1 MSNSSKITLL
11 IISLSLVVRL
21 LVFFELKDTPIIQ
34 HPIADSGTYITAAE
48 KILNSDWSGSTT
60 FTNPF
65 YYYFVGIVE
74 LIFGFFASPKFI
86 SILIIQS
93 LLSTVTVLLIYR
105 MAMKLFD
112 EKIAFASAVV
122 ILLYEVLIFFDNT
135 VLSVSLINFL
145 NTLMLY
151 FLFLYYDNQK
161 TRYLIFSGLACGL
174 SIITR
179 ANLYLFLPFVI
190 IWLWMIS
197 GKNFKE
203 TSRRMGYFVLGMLV
217 FIIAIT
223 VRNYLVTSELIPISS
238 NFGYNFYVGNNEKSN
253 GTYVKPEFVHST
265 AQYYE
270 EKESEE
276 EVARRTGKNLSH
288 NQASWFWMGEGLNFI
303 KNDPSKYISL
313 LGDKSY
319 LFFNNVETANNLS
332 NYTARDF
339 SVLLKYL
346 PSNFGII
353 SGFGILGMIFI
364 FFHNKDKRMLLLV
377 FYIATYFLANIIIM
391 VASEY
396 RAPVIMYFIVF
407 AVFAVFRLYDSFM
420 KRKYAVLLSLVPVLC
435 FMYWTNYHNKNL
447 DNYRSTE
454 ADYIAYAN
462 DYLKYKDYNSAI
474 TIYKMAVE
482 SDTTKKYLFF
492 HIARMYQLLNDN
504 KNALIYYR
512 MTPKIEQY
520 PDSVKLGYWVLQ
532 ANEYYSIG
540 DYDNAETILRK
551 VIQLDTMDYSSMN
564 NLATCYMKM
573 DSLNQAEQILLKSI
587 NVNPNYVFSYA
598 NLGGVYYKKGNFN
611 ASVSYLLKANGI
623 DTLNPYVKLDLIRS
637 YLKLQNKSKANEIVY
652 DLKEHFQESSPIIQE
667 MNKIIS
673 NVK

>member
-1 MSNSSKITLL
+1 
-11 IISLSLVVRL
+11 
-21 LVFFELKDTPIIQ
+21 LKDTPIVQ
-34 HPIADSGTYITAAE
+34 HPIADSRTYITAAQ
-48 KILNSDWSGSTT
+48 KILNGDWSGTTT

-65 YYYFVGIVE
+65 YYYFAGIVE
-74 LIFGFFASPKFI
+74 LIFGFLASPKFI
-86 SILIIQS
+86 SILVIQS
-93 LLSTVTVLLIYR
+93 LLSTATVLLIYK
-105 MAMKLFD
+105 MAKQLFD
-112 EKIAFASAVV
+112 EKVAFTSAVV

-151 FLFLYYDNQK
+151 FLFQYYDNQK
-161 TRYLIFSGLACGL
+161 TRYLFFSGLVCGL

-179 ANLYLFLPFVI
+179 ANLYLFLPFGI
-190 IWLWMIS
+190 IWLWMLS

-203 TSRRMGYFVLGMLV
+203 TSRRTGYFVLGMLV

-276 EVARRTGKNLSH
+276 EAARRTGKNLSP

-303 KNDPSKYISL
+303 KNDPARYISL
-313 LGDKSY
+313 LGEKTY

-339 SVLLKYL
+339 SSLLKYL

-353 SGFGILGMIFI
+353 SGLGILGIILIIFN
-364 FFHNKDKRMLLLV
+364 NKDSRLYLLV
-377 FYIATYFLANIIIM
+377 FLIGTYFLANIIIM

-407 AVFAVFRLYDSFM
+407 AVFAVFKLYDSI
-420 KRKYAVLLSLVPVLC
+420 KTRKYAILLSIIPLVG
-435 FMYWTNYHNKNL
+435 FIYWTNYHNKNL

-454 ADYIAYAN
+454 ADYIAFAN
-462 DYLKYKDYNSAI
+462 DDLKYKDYKSALV
-474 TIYKMAVE
+474 IYKMAVQ

-492 HIARMYQLLNDN
+492 KIARMYQLLNDN
-504 KNALIYYR
+504 KNALIYYK
-512 MTPKIEQY
+512 MTPKLEQY

-540 DYDNAETILRK
+540 DYDNAETMLRK
-551 VIQLDTMDYSSMN
+551 VIQLDTIDYSSMN
-564 NLATCYMKM
+564 NLATCYMKI
-573 DSLNQAEQILLKSI
+573 DSLDQAEQILLKSI
-587 NVNPNYVFSYA
+587 NVNPNYTFSYA
-598 NLGGVYYKKGNFN
+598 NLGEVYFKKKNYN
-611 ASVSYLLKANGI
+611 ASVSYLLKAHSM

-637 YLKLQNKSKANEIVY
+637 YLKLQNKNKTNEIVY
-652 DLKEHFQESSPIIQE
+652 DLKEHYQESSPIIQE

-673 NVK
+673 NIK